1 MLIYTLFRRDLSDSE
16 KFQEK
21 FLYQPGTGRSIFQP
35 SEMHCGRKRG
45 FMLKKGILFQGL
57 PGTEGGDYQDITYLF
72 LYGISRNVLCRA
84 KIRDM
89 KREWREYLLEKADR
103 STYQSPA
110 FWKMLKKEEK
120 KCARIV
126 LGLVEDLRNCDDGRA
141 EKAWVCLRYLVR
153 SGYRAEEE
161 YLREKK
167 EIPFSGL
174 WELTGEGTGDLL
186 LRSSRV
192 CMCLIMA
199 EEDHREIRTDRGLF
213 LFEDSIKKTEDLWNN
228 EKQTEHSES
237 FGERKKELLYI
248 FMPFNFWMNKVSAV
262 GAGSGRKERK
272 VLT

>member
-1 MLIYTLFRRDLSDSE
+1 M
-16 KFQEK
+16 
-21 FLYQPGTGRSIFQP
+21 
-35 SEMHCGRKRG
+35 
-45 FMLKKGILFQGL
+45 
-57 PGTEGGDYQDITYLF
+57 EGGGGRDITYLF
-72 LYGISRNVLCRA
+72 LYGLSRNVLCRA

-103 STYQSPA
+103 SAYQSTA

-141 EKAWVCLRYLVR
+141 EKAWICLRYLVR
-153 SGYRAEEE
+153 SGYRTEEE

-167 EIPFSGL
+167 EISFSAL
-174 WELTGEGTGDLL
+174 WELVGEETGDLL
-186 LRSSRV
+186 LRSSRI

-199 EEDHREIRTDRGLF
+199 EEDHREIRTDRKRF

-228 EKQTEHSES
+228 EKKTERSGS
-237 FGERKKELLYI
+237 LGERKKELLYI
-248 FMPFNFWMNKVSAV
+248 IMPFHFWMNKVSAE
-262 GAGSGRKERK
+262 GAGIGKKQTK

>member
-1 MLIYTLFRRDLSDSE
+1 
-16 KFQEK
+16 
-21 FLYQPGTGRSIFQP
+21 
-35 SEMHCGRKRG
+35 
-45 FMLKKGILFQGL
+45 MLKKGILFQGL
-57 PGTEGGDYQDITYLF
+57 QGMKGGGHQDITYLF
-72 LYGISRNVLCRA
+72 LYGLSRNILCRA

-103 STYQSPA
+103 STYQSTA

-126 LGLVEDLRNCDDGRA
+126 LGLVEDLRNCNDGKA

-153 SGYRAEEE
+153 SGYRAEEG

-167 EIPFSGL
+167 EISFSGL
-174 WELTGEGTGDLL
+174 WKLTGEGTGDLL
-186 LRSSRV
+186 LRSSRM

-199 EEDHREIRTDRGLF
+199 EEDHREIRTDREFF

-228 EKQTEHSES
+228 EKKTERSES
-237 FGERKKELLYI
+237 SGERKKELLYI

-262 GAGSGRKERK
+262 GAGIERKERK